1 MSESLYENNGLADG
15 AESVPR
21 LSRPAVPLSLTVPAY
36 LEDYYHWAYLDPRN
50 VRLLDRD
57 SVVTTILWGN
67 NKRLQRAA
75 FGEFAPGERVL
86 FAAHVYGGVVPNLAA
101 RLGPGGHLE
110 AIDIAPIQ
118 VECCRKKLAPYPW
131 ARVRRGDARNPGG
144 GPYDGVCSYFLLHE
158 VPDDWKRNVV
168 DGLLEVVRPGGKAV
182 FMDYHEPAP
191 WHPLKPLM
199 SLILDRL
206 EPFAKGLWAHE
217 IEALAGECAHFEWRK
232 ETYFGHLYQKVVAR
246 RLSNAGPG

>member
-1 MSESLYENNGLADG
+1 MSETLYEII
-15 AESVPR
+15 
-21 LSRPAVPLSLTVPAY
+21 RPPGVAASAPLSGREAPGPLKVPAY
-36 LEDYYHWAYLDPRN
+36 LEDHYHWAYLKPRN

-57 SVVTTILWGN
+57 AVVTTILWGN
-67 NKRLQRAA
+67 NRRLQRAA
-75 FGEFAPGERVL
+75 FGEFTPGQRVL
-86 FAAHVYGGVVPNLAA
+86 FAAHVYGGVVANLAA

-118 VECCRKKLAPYPW
+118 VECCRKKLVPYPW
-131 ARVRRGDARNPGG
+131 ARARRGDARRPGG

-168 DGLLEVVRPGGKAV
+168 DGLLATLRPGGKAV
-182 FMDYHEPAP
+182 FLDYHEPVP

-199 SLILDRL
+199 SLVLDRL

-217 IEALAGECAHFEWRK
+217 IEALAGEHAHFEWRK

-246 RLSNAGPG
+246 RRLHAAPA